1 MKRST
6 VLIFLLVLLV
16 GLTAC
21 RRRIMAEG
29 DRVIYETV
37 AVPETEPETVE
48 TVPPRETAPPP
59 ETEPTETEP
68 AETEPGVTQT
78 PVTAPPTEN
87 PLPTQPPVEVT
98 VTLDPNRGACE
109 TASVTVTTGQPY
121 GDLPAAVREGYHF
134 TGWYLQKNG
143 GSPITGE
150 DPVLLREDHTL
161 YAHWAA
167 RTGYSLT
174 FEANGGRIV
183 EGEEQR
189 LAYVGDPYG
198 ELPVPLWR
206 GYDFLGWF
214 TQEDRQIQSTDVFSE
229 DGNQTLYAHWEYN
242 PYDFWSFTLENITQ
256 QIYSCQFT
264 SAYVEYDAPNV
275 TSSWSGLLA
284 STGTYNIAQNLEDG
298 NVTDEWVRE
307 KMPALIVKIV
317 SGNPEAAYSEMAAR
331 FPGSRILVVPAAAEW
346 GSGEQMLYYRLYF
359 GKLVYPEWYAEV
371 DITTV
376 GEELG
381 VSGYIYG

>member
-29 DRVIYETV
+29 DRVIYETI

-48 TVPPRETAPPP
+48 TEP
-59 ETEPTETEP
+59 ETETDPPTEAEPTETESV
-68 AETEPGVTQT
+68 ATESTEPGVTQT
-78 PVTAPPTEN
+78 PVTAPPTEE

-121 GDLPAAVREGYHF
+121 GDLPVAVREGYHF

-183 EGEEQR
+183 EGE
-189 LAYVGDPYG
+189 
-198 ELPVPLWR
+198 
-206 GYDFLGWF
+206 
-214 TQEDRQIQSTDVFSE
+214 
-229 DGNQTLYAHWEYN
+229 
-242 PYDFWSFTLENITQ
+242 
-256 QIYSCQFT
+256 
-264 SAYVEYDAPNV
+264 
-275 TSSWSGLLA
+275 
-284 STGTYNIAQNLEDG
+284 
-298 NVTDEWVRE
+298 
-307 KMPALIVKIV
+307 ALSLIHI
-317 SGNPEAAYSEMAAR
+317 
-331 FPGSRILVVPAAAEW
+331 
-346 GSGEQMLYYRLYF
+346 
-359 GKLVYPEWYAEV
+359 
-371 DITTV
+371 
-376 GEELG
+376 
-381 VSGYIYG
+381 